1 MEEEKKVIYRFDVD
15 FKGTASTA
23 PVINLASTDVHSRM
37 FVMTPKSGA
46 ETLKLDADVSSLM
59 VISYTSNGI
68 KKIVG
73 TLSCEYVNG
82 KFVSDIPAFKNNN
95 ITDYDGSLILYRSN
109 GGTESELSYKLESAP
124 FKLQIVSSGATPGT
138 VTAADEFKALT
149 EAAAT
154 AEFYNKVWDDLN
166 SDSDKI
172 TVSISNR
179 DFINHKVIWVNPK
192 AGKTAATKSGALT
205 LYFSDSSSA
214 EIKIV
219 EPNGSFSSTVPL
231 KRIRNG
237 QLLCLWLISP
247 STAIWINAI
256 EDNLVVRTSSDS
268 FDANNQLKINKG
280 LKVLSNGSVTALDDA
295 LIPYPGAISGNT
307 ITFTPPSGYNANGI
321 FAVKLSDGTNAGGT
335 IKAKSTGSSVEFT
348 VSAYAGTKAITN
360 FTAGVINADIP
371 MLFLLKGREL
381 IWMNYDV
388 GFLMETTYDDIC
400 PKDSGASENDLKIAV
415 ADIASLKGQI
425 ISVKPNVEKNTYP
438 DITGRMYLLN
448 MNQSIHSASQQVG
461 YPIAVVDPDTGEYVK
476 GDITH
481 YNKYSVPMNFKGI
494 MRLLIKDGFA
504 VWLNPPF
511 YYCIDADEMLGDRLT
526 PYDDQDWK
534 CRIMRGPGFAT
545 VQGVCKVKDGM
556 TFNPGTA
563 GARDI
568 IKAGLPFRPITHIRS
583 ARRFSPYSGGS
594 ESYLEKWYCSVDCY
608 DGSVWAYS
616 SLNTYSYKA
625 GECFYVDIT
634 YPVISVND

>member
-15 FKGTASTA
+15 FKGTARTA
-23 PVINLASTDVHSRM
+23 PVINLASTDVNSRM

-46 ETLKLDADVSSLM
+46 DTLKLDADVSSLM

-109 GGTESELSYKLESAP
+109 GGAESELSYKLESAP

-149 EAAAT
+149 EATAT
-154 AEFYNKVWDDLN
+154 AEFYNKVWDDSN
-166 SDSDKI
+166 NDADKI

-205 LYFSDSSSA
+205 LYFSDGSSA

-237 QLLCLWLISP
+237 QLLCLWLNSP

-268 FDANNQLKINKG
+268 FDANNQLKIDKG
-280 LKVLSNGSVTALDDA
+280 LKVLSNGSVTSLDDA

-307 ITFTPPSGYNANGI
+307 ITFTPPSGYNADGI
-321 FAVKLSDGTNAGGT
+321 FAVKLSDGTNAGGN
-335 IKAKSTGSSVEFT
+335 IKAKATGSSVEFT
-348 VSAYAGTKAITN
+348 VSAYVGTKAITN

-371 MLFLLKGREL
+371 MLFVLKGREL
-381 IWMNYDV
+381 IWMNYDSSV
-388 GFLMETTYDDIC
+388 LPTETTLPDVLEVGKHYKISATSAITLKLPDTANDGDVIEVEYFNSGTASIRVQWCTVSSANTPTQAPILSNNFGTGQYVNCTVGTLHRARCEWSALAGKWTVDI
-400 PKDSGASENDLKIAV
+400 ELFKIA
-415 ADIASLKGQI
+415 SK
-425 ISVKPNVEKNTYP
+425 
-438 DITGRMYLLN
+438 
-448 MNQSIHSASQQVG
+448 
-461 YPIAVVDPDTGEYVK
+461 
-476 GDITH
+476 
-481 YNKYSVPMNFKGI
+481 
-494 MRLLIKDGFA
+494 
-504 VWLNPPF
+504 
-511 YYCIDADEMLGDRLT
+511 
-526 PYDDQDWK
+526 
-534 CRIMRGPGFAT
+534 
-545 VQGVCKVKDGM
+545 
-556 TFNPGTA
+556 
-563 GARDI
+563 
-568 IKAGLPFRPITHIRS
+568 
-583 ARRFSPYSGGS
+583 
-594 ESYLEKWYCSVDCY
+594 
-608 DGSVWAYS
+608 
-616 SLNTYSYKA
+616 
-625 GECFYVDIT
+625 
-634 YPVISVND
+634 